1 MATLTVTHT
10 ESVTLN
16 GAARGSTNSL
26 SITGVDD
33 IYHRIV
39 TCIANVDT
47 TVAHFNTQVD
57 VEDSGIDTQDTKYIR
72 VTNLD
77 SAYPVNLS
85 LQIDITESGSGAADP
100 NENMTILLAAGES
113 FIMGTPHD
121 SIAVGE
127 SGASGASIQSA
138 ALHDLESILVD
149 PGTNAVQVEVFIAG
163 AVA

>member
-39 TCIANVDT
+39 TVPAGSTDLT
-47 TVAHFNTQVD
+47 LVAFTGSMENRDGALDRDLV
-57 VEDSGIDTQDTKYIR
+57 KYIR

-77 SAYPVNLS
+77 SSNPV
-85 LQIDITESGSGAADP
+85 I
-100 NENMTILLAAGES
+100 
-113 FIMGTPHD
+113 
-121 SIAVGE
+121 
-127 SGASGASIQSA
+127 
-138 ALHDLESILVD
+138 
-149 PGTNAVQVEVFIAG
+149 
-163 AVA
+163 